1 MIYTATLFNC
11 PVKDADKR
19 EAEAV
24 FCAVLDAHF
33 GGPEHTVKAYLA
45 HQAAFDAHGEL
56 PLPASATDAEIIAVA
71 SWASAESEACREAFA
86 QWYRFPDGSHF
97 EIEVSE

>member
-1 MIYTATLFNC
+1 MTYTATLFNC
-11 PVKDADKR
+11 PVKDAEKR

-33 GGPEHTVKAYLA
+33 GGPQHTAKAYLA
-45 HQAAFDAHGEL
+45 HQAAFEAHGG
-56 PLPASATDAEIIAVA
+56 LPASASDAEIIAVA

-86 QWYRFPDGSHF
+86 QWYRFPAGSHF
-97 EIEVSE
+97 EIEVSK